1 MAGKRVKGGVVE
13 VEVTSKGSLKKL
25 GKDARQAGKDVGSI
39 AKNTAESDRRL
50 KSLSNQTSNSSKAFS
65 KQAQTIQGGLV
76 PVYATLAAQV
86 FAVSAAFRFLQD
98 SVNFRN
104 LVAGQAA
111 YGAATGTM
119 FSTISKA
126 VREASNG
133 LISYQDA
140 SQAVAIGTAAGLNA
154 GQLERLGKAASDV
167 SLALG
172 RDVVDSFNRLVRGVT
187 KAEPE
192 LLDELGIILRLDPA
206 LKQYAAQLGKSKEDL
221 NQFERAQAVTN
232 FVLDQ
237 AESKFGK
244 ISQVISPTAF
254 ALGQFQQAFNDMLND
269 LQVGIA
275 GIVDFVAPFFTQNI
289 QAFAAALL
297 IFVSSI
303 VKSML
308 PNFDMMVAKGAQT
321 VTALKAQIKQMEGEV
336 RVLGATQ
343 TIKSK
348 GGAERMRREGLE
360 DIQSID
366 PTVGS
371 LSNQQVS
378 ARLRVLRSGKELS
391 ALKNMTDDKVA
402 IYTSGLEK
410 MEAANKFHKGKEV
423 IEVQTAEQKKQ
434 LAHAQTTLKQEQ
446 ELLKQEERQRRN
458 AKIAVGIFRAIYIA
472 GFVVMA
478 AQATKAAI
486 KFITTTEK
494 QREEFEKEAKAA
506 KDLAR
511 NLQDVN
517 NNLQTMIKL
526 RKVGL
531 VDSPFTQFS
540 RSLQSQNLIERAQ
553 DLAMLDPASIERGR
567 ERLPYENDRSI
578 TRILG
583 LNMLHKFINEQVR
596 VDHDA
601 ITSFLQLEQA
611 IKNLMELSPGG
622 AFDDVF
628 TQMLED
634 LDKKGKI
641 MPATLKQFNSL
652 QQQIIKTEQ
661 SARQF
666 NQTSQDL
673 SKGLTGLATSFAPKT
688 TFMNIQQ
695 LVDTNRKSLTDG
707 IGILKDDLK
716 MIADE
721 AGFAGLGFTRG
732 DDDADFEEF
741 LKRPKSF
748 LIEDMKLEKD
758 KRKVILDRLEAFM
771 DQKELLEEL
780 QPILDNNLIK
790 ERAINLEVAEN
801 KTAKAAIVKDGSAL
815 QAQLTR
821 QLDLEEKSLNISK
834 SRTKEQG
841 LQQLI
846 DAEKIKKDPAL
857 LKALEHALELQKEI
871 TKQMESQQQLALQ
884 AERIR
889 RDGLLNAQKTAQ
901 DTTAPFS
908 MAHMFGLTRPI
919 SENDIRGTMD
929 RNPGF
934 TREEAIQNLQ
944 KFNAE
949 LKLTEIQMN
958 LVNDLSTS
966 IGTTLVDGFANA
978 FVEVAKGTTTFADAF
993 RNMTIQILADI
1004 AAMTMKMAIFKMIAG
1019 MMGAPIDP
1027 SIFANFS
1034 TVDTSSFTNPLT
1046 GVTPKTGG
1054 INMGAMNFGARSGGI
1069 MSSPGYRSFARGG
1082 IAMGPDSGYAATLH
1096 GTEAVVPLGNSRS
1109 IPVELKGEGGGVNN
1123 ITVNVNGGT
1132 EGGGQ
1137 SPEQARALGNM
1148 IQVATMEIIQ
1158 REKRPG
1164 GVLSK

>member
-1 MAGKRVKGGVVE
+1 MAKKVKGGVVE

-25 GKDARQAGKDVGSI
+25 SKDAKQAGKDVGSV
-39 AKNTAESDRRL
+39 AKSTAESDRRL
-50 KSLSNQTSNSSKAFS
+50 KSLSGQTSNSSKAFS

-111 YGAATGTM
+111 YGAATGNM
-119 FSTISKA
+119 FSVISKA
-126 VREASNG
+126 VRNASNG

-244 ISQVISPTAF
+244 ISQVIAPSAF

-269 LQVGIA
+269 LQVGLA

-297 IFVSSI
+297 VFISSI

-308 PNFDMMVAKGAQT
+308 PNFDMIVAKGAQT
-321 VTALKAQIKQMEGEV
+321 VTALKTQIKEIEGEV

-348 GGAERMRREGLE
+348 TGAERMRREGLQN
-360 DIQSID
+360 IQSID

-391 ALKNMTDDKVA
+391 ALKNMDSKKVA

-410 MEAANKFHKGKEV
+410 MEAATKFHKGKEV

-446 ELLKQEERQRRN
+446 QLLKQEERQRRN

-478 AQATKAAI
+478 AQATKAI
-486 KFITTTEK
+486 VKFLTMSEK
-494 QREEFEKEAKAA
+494 QRKDQQDQIKGAKE
-506 KDLAR
+506 LADTIA
-511 NLQDVN
+511 DVN
-517 NNLQTMIKL
+517 KNLEKMIEL
-526 RKVGL
+526 RNKSL
-531 VDSPFTQFS
+531 VDSPFTQFA
-540 RSLQSQNLIERAQ
+540 RSLQGQDLEKQIQDVALLDPDFLKQGQLRKAQQEGPSFALDGGRSKRFLERAFNDNIKIMESSAQ
-553 DLAMLDPASIERGR
+553 AVEDLGNNLN
-567 ERLPYENDRSI
+567 RLI
-578 TRILG
+578 
-583 LNMLHKFINEQVR
+583 
-596 VDHDA
+596 
-601 ITSFLQLEQA
+601 
-611 IKNLMELSPGG
+611 ELSPDERFV
-622 AFDDVF
+622 AVF
-628 TQMLED
+628 EKMKTELAD
-634 LDKKGKI
+634 NNKI
-641 MPATLKQFNSL
+641 TPATTKEFLKL
-652 QQQIIKTEQ
+652 QKQIIETEQ

-688 TFMNIQQ
+688 TFMNIEG
-695 LVDTNRKSLTDG
+695 LVQTNRSSMENA
-707 IGILKDDLK
+707 INILKKDVENFQNK
-716 MIADE
+716 E
-721 AGFAGLGFTRG
+721 GFASFNSFMKVDFDMEKGISQDYFENILGLSPERAASLAGRVS
-732 DDDADFEEF
+732 E
-741 LKRPKSF
+741 
-748 LIEDMKLEKD
+748 I
-758 KRKVILDRLEAFM
+758 I
-771 DQKELLEEL
+771 DQRELLTAL
-780 QPILDNNLIK
+780 QPILDANLIK
-790 ERAINLEVAEN
+790 EREINKQLAEN
-801 KTAKAAIVKDGSAL
+801 KTFRAEIVKDGSAL
-815 QAQLTR
+815 AVQQKLTADNVDR
-821 QLDLEEKSLNISK
+821 RLKTSASI
-834 SRTKEQG
+834 TKEES
-841 LQQLI
+841 LQAI
-846 DAEKIKKDPAL
+846 IKDDKIKKDPRMLA
-857 LKALEHALELQKEI
+857 ALEHALSLQEQVTAQLRAQNK
-871 TKQMESQQQLALQ
+871 LALMTEQ
-884 AERIR
+884 IR
-889 RDGLLNAQKTAQ
+889 RDGLRNELALKEETSQA
-901 DTTAPFS
+901 FGLE
-908 MAHMFGLTRPI
+908 HMFGVAGKPVT
-919 SENDIRGTMD
+919 EQQVQDTMD
-929 RNPGF
+929 KHPSM
-934 TREEAIQNLQ
+934 TRKEAIENLQ
-944 KFNAE
+944 QFNSELAISE
-949 LKLTEIQMN
+949 LKLSMVEG
-958 LVNDLSTS
+958 LSTS
-966 IGTTLVDGFANA
+966 IGTNLMDGFANA
-978 FVEVAKGTTTFADAF
+978 FVEVAKGTTTFAAAF
-993 RNMTIQILADI
+993 KNMAIQILAEI
-1004 AAMTMKMAIFKMIAG
+1004 ATMTMRMLILNTLFPGGGSVNPMEGI
-1019 MMGAPIDP
+1019 
-1027 SIFANFS
+1027 
-1034 TVDTSSFTNPLT
+1034 DTSLFTTKFDPFGGHYNPK
-1046 GVTPKTGG
+1046 G
-1054 INMGAMNFGARSGGI
+1054 RSGGI
-1069 MSSPGYRSFARGG
+1069 MSSPGYRSYARGG

-1109 IPVELKGEGGGVNN
+1109 IPVELKGAGGGTNN
-1123 ITVNVNGGT
+1123 ITVNVNGAT
-1132 EGGGQ
+1132 EGSGQ
-1137 SPEQARALGNM
+1137 NPQQAKALGDM
-1148 IQVATMEIIQ
+1148 IQASTMEIIQ

-1164 GVLSK
+1164 GVLSR

>member
-1 MAGKRVKGGVVE
+1 MAKNTKGGSIE
-13 VEVTSKGSLKKL
+13 IEVTSKGSLQKL
-25 GKDARQAGKDVGSI
+25 GKEARRAGKDVGSI

-348 GGAERMRREGLE
+348 GGAERMRREGLA
-360 DIQSID
+360 DVQSID

-371 LSNQQVS
+371 LSNQQIS
-378 ARLRVLRSGKELS
+378 ARLRVLRSGKELT
-391 ALKNMTDDKVA
+391 ALKGMTDDKVA

-446 ELLKQEERQRRN
+446 ELLKQEEKQRRN

-486 KFITTTEK
+486 KFLTTTEE

-506 KDLAR
+506 KDLS
-511 NLQDVN
+511 NNIKDIN
-517 NNLQTMIKL
+517 NNLETMIKL
-526 RKVGL
+526 RAKGL
-531 VDSPFTQFS
+531 VDSPFTQFA
-540 RSLQSQNLIERAQ
+540 RSLQSQNLIQQAQ
-553 DLAMLDPASIERGR
+553 DLAMLDPESVKRGR
-567 ERLPYENDRSI
+567 GRAERQALLNQYIVDG
-578 TRILG
+578 G
-583 LNMLHKFINEQVR
+583 LTQDFIGKFLDDQIQV
-596 VDHDA
+596 DEDA
-601 ITSFLQLEQA
+601 FAAVTGFLETLTQLR
-611 IKNLMELSPGG
+611 ELSPTK
-622 AFDDVF
+622 AFDDIF
-628 TQMLED
+628 AQMIDNLE
-634 LDKKGKI
+634 KNGKI
-641 MPATLKQFNSL
+641 MPLTLKQFGEL
-652 QQQIIKTEQ
+652 QQEIIKTEQ

-673 SKGLTGLATSFAPKT
+673 QKGLTGLATSFAPKT

-695 LVDTNRKSLTDG
+695 LVDTNRKSLTDARNILRDDLSILG
-707 IGILKDDLK
+707 RETLKDENFLVS
-716 MIADE
+716 
-721 AGFAGLGFTRG
+721 
-732 DDDADFEEF
+732 DAQFEEF
-741 LKRPKSF
+741 VKRPTAF
-748 LIEDMKLEKD
+748 LIQDLKLDKDRRKIVEDRIDAIKD
-758 KRKVILDRLEAFM
+758 QND
-771 DQKELLEEL
+771 LLTQL
-780 QPILDNNLIK
+780 QPILDTNLIK

-821 QLDLEEKSLNISK
+821 QLDLEEKSLNITK
-834 SRTKEQG
+834 SRTKEEG

-846 DAEKIKKDPAL
+846 KSDKIKKDPAL
-857 LKALEHALELQKEI
+857 LNALEHALEIQKEI

-884 AERIR
+884 GERIR
-889 RDGLLNAQKTAQ
+889 RDSLLNAQRTAQ

-919 SENDIRGTMD
+919 SEDDIRGTMD

-944 KFNAE
+944 KFNAQ
-949 LKLTEIQMN
+949 LKLTEVQMN
-958 LVNDLSTS
+958 LIDGLSTS
-966 IGTTLVDGFANA
+966 IGTTLVDGLANA
-978 FVEVAKGTTTFADAF
+978 FVEVAKGTQTFADAF
-993 RNMTIQILADI
+993 KNMAIQILADI
-1004 AAMTMKMAIFKMIAG
+1004 AAMTMKMAIFRALAG
-1019 MMGAPIDP
+1019 FFVGPVDT
-1027 SIFANFS
+1027 SVFTNFS
-1034 TVDTSSFTNPLT
+1034 TVDTSTFTNPTAGLPGFNAQGFNLGT
-1046 GVTPKTGG
+1046 LG
-1054 INMGAMNFGARSGGI
+1054 RSGGI
-1069 MSSPGYRSFARGG
+1069 MSSPGYRSYARGG

-1132 EGGGQ
+1132 EGNGQ
-1137 SPEQARALGNM
+1137 SPEQAKALGNM